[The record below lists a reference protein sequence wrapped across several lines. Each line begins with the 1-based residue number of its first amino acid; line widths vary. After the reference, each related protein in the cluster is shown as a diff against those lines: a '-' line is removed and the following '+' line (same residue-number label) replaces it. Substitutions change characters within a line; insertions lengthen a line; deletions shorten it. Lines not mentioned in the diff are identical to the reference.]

1 MRGISQGAR
10 CRSFES
16 NGARGALDE
25 LANTT
30 IKSISVAAVI
40 PH

>member
-10 CRSFES
+10 CRSFEL
-16 NGARGALDE
+16 NGALGALDE

-30 IKSISVAAVI
+30 IKSIWLRR
-40 PH
+40 